1 MGKIK
6 KMQQLRTDK
15 ASALVILR
23 REYLDITGNFCAAK
37 LIEYFK
43 HWTKWKLKH
52 HRTPWVYQPLRI
64 IYADLMGEHS
74 LHVIRAAIALLEKMG
89 ILEKQ
94 KNPGNGQDKTWQ
106 YKLHF
111 DVLNQLLEH
120 RKFKTEPSTF
130 NAEQHH
136 RSDPKVSDPQQHAAA
151 EEEAEEQGVGSRG
164 EEFPPCTPHPA
175 PMPILCSAV
184 AKETESWEQ
193 SQNTHYVDES
203 EQVDSTNEINSGED
217 KLPQRQVV
225 DATAAWRR
233 VVVTT
238 SNKPTKPEIKEVCT
252 ELKRLRINPDPCLG
266 VIKKYWG
273 NVQGAMARVKEAIHE
288 GWCENPTGL
297 FINSCRSGVKA
308 KNTVT
313 SDVSAWFEWARRE
326 RLVLAMSGGVVYTHD
341 GEAVKIEEMMRRYP
355 LKQ

>member
-1 MGKIK
+1 
-6 KMQQLRTDK
+6 MQQLRTEK
-15 ASALVILR
+15 ASAMVILR

-43 HWTKWKLKH
+43 HWTNWKLKN
-52 HRTPWVYQPLRI
+52 HRTPWVYQPLRR

-111 DVLNQLLEH
+111 DVLNQLLER
-120 RKFKTEPSTF
+120 RKFKNEPSTF

-151 EEEAEEQGVGSRG
+151 EGENQEEVDWE
-164 EEFPPCTPHPA
+164 T
-175 PMPILCSAV
+175 V
-184 AKETESWEQ
+184 AKETETWEQ
-193 SQNTHYVDES
+193 SQITHYVNES
-203 EQVDSTNEINSGED
+203 EQVDLTNEINSGED
-217 KLPQRQVV
+217 KLPQGQVEV
-225 DATAAWRR
+225 ITTSLKD
-233 VVVTT
+233 VTT
-238 SNKPTKPEIKEVCT
+238 SNKPTKPEIKEVCNQ
-252 ELKRLRINPDPCLG
+252 LKRLRINPDPCLG

-273 NVQGAMARVKEAIHE
+273 NVQGAIARVKEAIHE

-297 FINSCRSGVKA
+297 FINSCKSGAKA

-326 RLVLAMSGGVVYTHD
+326 RLVLAMSGGVVYTLD
-341 GEAVKIEEMMRRYP
+341 GEAVKIKEMMQRYP
-355 LKQ
+355 MKE

>member
-1 MGKIK
+1 
-6 KMQQLRTDK
+6 MQQLRTEK
-15 ASALVILR
+15 ASAMVILR

-43 HWTKWKLKH
+43 HWTKWKLKS
-52 HRTPWVYQPLRI
+52 HRTPWVYQPLRR

-89 ILEKQ
+89 ILKKQ

-111 DVLNQLLEH
+111 DVLNKLLEH
-120 RKFKTEPSTF
+120 RKFKNEPSAF

-151 EEEAEEQGVGSRG
+151 EG
-164 EEFPPCTPHPA
+164 ENQQEVDWET
-175 PMPILCSAV
+175 V
-184 AKETESWEQ
+184 AKETQTWERLEKFCALNPGGANFSQ
-193 SQNTHYVDES
+193 SQITHYINES
-203 EQVDSTNEINSGED
+203 QQVDSTNEIDSGED
-217 KLPQRQVV
+217 KFPQEQVV
-225 DATAAWRR
+225 DATAASRR

-238 SNKPTKPEIKEVCT
+238 SSTDIITSNKPTKLEVKEICT

-273 NVQGAMARVKEAIHE
+273 NVHEALARVKEAIQE

-297 FINSCRSGVKA
+297 FINSCKSGAKA

-326 RLVLAMSGGVVYTHD
+326 RLVLAMSTGVVYTPD
-341 GEAVKIEEMMRRYP
+341 GEAVKIKEMMQRYP
-355 LKQ
+355 MKE